1 MSARV
6 ISERHPRKTWVKAS
20 LVAFLVAIPA
30 FMLGP
35 IIWPPAEGSPS
46 PTATQLPF
54 LLFLNL
60 VQATVLG
67 LGVAFLAFGRVN
79 PCTSEGTRTARSPN
93 TASVNPAK
101 FNFTSVAVDLSPVNV
116 DITIS
121 WTNKTGRSATV
132 YVKNC
137 VRQSLMTNTLRS
149 TLSCG
154 GTSICVLDEFANV
167 LTLVAVILGSSTA
180 LGKGRLA
187 SDLRRTIVLP
197 AMPRLER
204 NRIV

>member
-67 LGVAFLAFGRVN
+67 LGVAFLAFGLSAMRSISPGSKARAWAMYLSIAYLMLSWWPHINMHVHN
-79 PCTSEGTRTARSPN
+79 GTDLQGLIFIDYLFHLPSMVAALVLAHCFFSLLWEG
-93 TASVNPAK
+93 AK
-101 FNFTSVAVDLSPVNV
+101 S
-116 DITIS
+116 
-121 WTNKTGRSATV
+121 
-132 YVKNC
+132 
-137 VRQSLMTNTLRS
+137 
-149 TLSCG
+149 
-154 GTSICVLDEFANV
+154 
-167 LTLVAVILGSSTA
+167 
-180 LGKGRLA
+180 
-187 SDLRRTIVLP
+187 
-197 AMPRLER
+197 
-204 NRIV
+204 